1 MILAALAALL
11 AQSSS
16 PPAAPAPAPGPQ
28 CFDMS
33 RFDRIRATRPDA
45 LFVRSAGR
53 TYRIATLPCPLMA
66 EPSSQITLKA
76 RAPGPVCGP
85 VDLELKVRASGG
97 GVTQTCAVQAITP
110 LSDAE
115 TEALPSKDRP

>member
-1 MILAALAALL
+1 MIVAALAALL
-11 AQSSS
+11 AQSPVPSS
-16 PPAAPAPAPGPQ
+16 AAPAPGPQ

-53 TYRIATLPCPLMA
+53 TYRISTLPCPLMA
-66 EPSSQITLKA
+66 EPSSQIILKA
-76 RAPGPVCGP
+76 RTPGSVCGP
-85 VDLELKVRASGG
+85 IDLELQIRASGG
-97 GVTQTCAVQAITP
+97 GLTQTCAIQAITP